1 MRHIFILVQ
10 LILKVAH
17 LEDYMVFLDRIQLDE
32 ATEKF
37 GMTWLNIV
45 PAQTCY
51 IFNCNFYSICEMFCW
66 KIKPKYAKQTF

>member
-1 MRHIFILVQ
+1 MRHIFIRVD

-37 GMTWLNIV
+37 CMT
-45 PAQTCY
+45 
-51 IFNCNFYSICEMFCW
+51 
-66 KIKPKYAKQTF
+66 